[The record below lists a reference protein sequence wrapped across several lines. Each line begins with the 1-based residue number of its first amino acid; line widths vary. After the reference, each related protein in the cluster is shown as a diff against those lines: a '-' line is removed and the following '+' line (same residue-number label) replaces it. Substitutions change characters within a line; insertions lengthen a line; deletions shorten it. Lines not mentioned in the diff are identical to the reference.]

1 MPRFLS
7 PGIRSN
13 WASSEW
19 RLSPLAK
26 FWCCA
31 FLLPRR
37 GRNRKAQAGGTPLA
51 GSALGI
57 LDRKPVLPLQG
68 VAILNTRSNSQ
79 GGALGWNVAAPTGRN
94 SRSATSE
101 FARGGKGSL
110 ARDVIPSRA
119 TKTRVS
125 KPSLQL
131 GHDQLCSMQ
140 VARSRV
146 RPSHFGR
153 ITSLMSLHPIKALDH
168 VIAEYRDYLRT
179 EFRAKDLELR
189 AALERELD
197 APRFLA
203 QEPFYQAHRPFKQGK
218 LWSV

>member
-7 PGIRSN
+7 PGLRSN
-13 WASSEW
+13 WASREW

-79 GGALGWNVAAPTGRN
+79 GGALGWHVCPFGAKFKKRNFKTCEGGRRL
-94 SRSATSE
+94 SPPCE
-101 FARGGKGSL
+101 GGVG
-110 ARDVIPSRA
+110 V
-119 TKTRVS
+119 
-125 KPSLQL
+125 
-131 GHDQLCSMQ
+131 
-140 VARSRV
+140 
-146 RPSHFGR
+146 
-153 ITSLMSLHPIKALDH
+153 
-168 VIAEYRDYLRT
+168 
-179 EFRAKDLELR
+179 
-189 AALERELD
+189 
-197 APRFLA
+197 
-203 QEPFYQAHRPFKQGK
+203 
-218 LWSV
+218 